1 MKNGRLFS
9 MFWAQIQRS
18 EGGDAAILKV
28 SPPYDVT
35 TNLVITYSES
45 ITIDWGDG
53 ATDRKSGAATQATL
67 SHHYASA
74 GDYTIRI
81 EPYSALADLKYN
93 SILLYAVEKLPA
105 VTNNA
110 LQANAFSSAGD
121 LRSIPLPDG
130 LKSIGNQAFSECR
143 NLLLES
149 LPDTIT
155 SIGQQG
161 FYNCSILRLS
171 NLPASLVSV
180 GVQAFQGCGNCLFT
194 SLPNGLTTI
203 GNQAFQSC
211 ARMRIDTI
219 PASVKTV
226 GTQTTRYVAWPE
238 RLRFL
243 GKPTSI
249 STSMASDAPSYSYPY
264 DIYVPW
270 SSGEVANAP
279 WGFAT
284 SQIWYNCDTSSWEA
298 IEAKWNNPVLYF
310 PMNEILSTLPTGQT
324 ATLTGSGC
332 SAVSYKGID
341 CLKFTGA
348 SYFSIPN
355 AGIKKK
361 TQGGRRFAISL
372 WIAAQGARVTYKEC
386 LMLKY
391 GQNATFSNGA
401 GFEIIMPSSG
411 HPVNLNFQVHDT
423 STSASAYTIAAPN
436 DEQWHH
442 IVANCFIMNGW
453 TGTAWTAEI
462 YFDGE
467 YKTTLNRTV
476 NNNALNE
483 TLLVGRNNTNQPN
496 VSMYFAGLR
505 MYNREITEEEV
516 ATLYN
521 EFETEEEA

>member
-1 MKNGRLFS
+1 MKNVNLALY
-9 MFWAQIQRS
+9 WAQIQKS
-18 EGGDAAILKV
+18 EEGDAAILKV

-35 TNLVITYSES
+35 TNLTITYSES
-45 ITIDWGDG
+45 ITINWGDG
-53 ATDRKSGAATQATL
+53 TIERRSGAATQATL

-74 GDYTIRI
+74 GEYTIRI
-81 EPYSALADLKYN
+81 EPYAALADLKYG
-93 SILLYAVEKLPA
+93 SILLCAVEKLPA

-110 LQANAFSSAGD
+110 LQASAFYSAVN
-121 LRSIPLPDG
+121 LRSIPLPDD
-130 LKSIGNQAFSECR
+130 LKTIGNQAFSECR
-143 NLLLES
+143 NLLLEP

-155 SIGQQG
+155 TIGQQA
-161 FYNCSILRLS
+161 FYMNSILRLPK
-171 NLPASLVSV
+171 LPDSLVSV
-180 GVQAFQGCGNCLFT
+180 GVQAFQGCGNCLFD
-194 SLPNGLTTI
+194 SLPSGLTTI

-211 ARMRIDTI
+211 SKMRIDTI

-226 GTQTTRYVAWPE
+226 GTHTTRYVSWPD

-298 IEAKWNNPVLYF
+298 IEAKWANPVLYF
-310 PMNEILSTLPTGQT
+310 PMNEIISTLPTGQT

-361 TQGGRRFAISL
+361 IQGGRRFAISL
-372 WIAAQGARVTYKEC
+372 WIATPGARVTSKEC
-386 LMLKY
+386 VMLKY
-391 GQNATFSNGA
+391 GQNATFNNGA

-411 HPVNLNFQVHDT
+411 NPVNLNFQIHDT
-423 STSASAYTIAAPN
+423 AVSASTYTIAAPN
-436 DEQWHH
+436 DEEWHH
-442 IVANCFIMNGW
+442 FVANCFCMNGW
-453 TGTAWTAEI
+453 TGTSWTAEI
-462 YFDGE
+462 YLDGE
-467 YKTTLNRTV
+467 YKTKLNRTV

-483 TLLVGRNNTNQPN
+483 TLLIGRNNTNQPN
-496 VSMYFAGLR
+496 VAMHYAGLR
-505 MYNREITEEEV
+505 LYNRFLTAEDV
-516 ATLYN
+516 ATLHQ
-521 EFETEEEA
+521 EFAPTE

>member
-1 MKNGRLFS
+1 MRNGNLFS
-9 MFWAQIQRS
+9 MFWAQIQQS

-53 ATDRKSGAATQATL
+53 TIDRKNGAATQATL

-81 EPYSALADLKYN
+81 EPYAALSNLKYG
-93 SILLYAVEKLPA
+93 SILLCAVEKLPA
-105 VTNNA
+105 VTNDA
-110 LQANAFSSAGD
+110 LQASAFSSAVN
-121 LRSIPLPDG
+121 LRSIPLPDD

-149 LPDTIT
+149 LPDSIT

-161 FYNCSILRLS
+161 FYNNSILRLS

-211 ARMRIDTI
+211 SKMRIDTI
-219 PASVKTV
+219 PASLKTV
-226 GTQTTRYVAWPE
+226 GTHTTRYVAWPE

-249 STSMASDAPSYSYPY
+249 SASMASDAPSYAYPY

-270 SSGEVANAP
+270 SSGAVANAP
-279 WGFAT
+279 WGFAA
-284 SQIWYNCDTSSWEA
+284 SQVWYDCDTTSWEA
-298 IEAKWNNPVLYF
+298 IEAKWKNPVMYY
-310 PMNEILSTLPTGQT
+310 PMDEILSTLPTAQT
-324 ATLTGSGC
+324 ATLNGTGC
-332 SAVSYKGID
+332 EAVAYKGID

-348 SYFSIPN
+348 TYFSIPN
-355 AGIKKK
+355 AGVKKK

-372 WIAAQGARVTYKEC
+372 WVATQGTRVTYKEC
-386 LMLKY
+386 VMMKY
-391 GQNATFSNGA
+391 GQSATFDNGA
-401 GFEIIMPSSG
+401 GFGLTLQTSG
-411 HPVNLNFQVHDT
+411 HPVNVIFRVHDT
-423 STSASAYTIAAPN
+423 ATSATPYTVASPDDN
-436 DEQWHH
+436 GWHH
-442 IVANCFIMNGW
+442 LVANCFCMNGW
-453 TGTAWTAEI
+453 TWTAWTAEI
-462 YFDGE
+462 YLDGE

-476 NNNALNE
+476 NNNGLNE
-483 TLLVGRNNTNQPN
+483 TFLIGRNNANQPN
-496 VSMYFAGLR
+496 VAMHYAGVR
-505 MYNREITEEEV
+505 MYNRFLTAEDV
-516 ATLYN
+516 ATLHQ
-521 EFETEEEA
+521 EFSPED